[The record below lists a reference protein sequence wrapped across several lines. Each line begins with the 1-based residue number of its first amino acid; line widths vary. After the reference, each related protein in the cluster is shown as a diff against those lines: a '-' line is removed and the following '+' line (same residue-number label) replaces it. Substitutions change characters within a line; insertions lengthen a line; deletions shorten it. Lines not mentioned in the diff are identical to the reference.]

1 MILLQFNGGD
11 KNTIANGIAVVWRN
25 SAKDDHIE
33 AWDAA
38 NHRLSKDIASA
49 SVRKHA
55 IGFWSLCMA
64 LNDLA
69 VAVSRDFE
77 QRLYKEISHLLV
89 LTQGAHRVPRKLVTS

>member
-1 MILLQFNGGD
+1 MILLEFNDCD
-11 KNTIANGIAVVWRN
+11 KNIIANGTAVVWQN
-25 SAKDDHIE
+25 SAKDDHFE

-77 QRLYKEISHLLV
+77 QRLYKEIFHLLV
-89 LTQGAHRVPRKLVTS
+89 LTQGAHRVP